1 MSHWATVFEVHLK
14 SFESV
19 ESCTHEG
26 CIIMFWGKKK
36 KQISLEVIS
45 WLQNKMEPGAEN
57 KYE

>member
-1 MSHWATVFEVHLK
+1 MKVALLCFGE
-14 SFESV
+14 
-19 ESCTHEG
+19 
-26 CIIMFWGKKK
+26 KKK